1 MAITIS
7 QIQNADLRQ
16 MATRIDNGD
25 GKLNHKELATL
36 ISGVSDLQNVRI
48 EQKDIL
54 RGKIEEAREKEKT
67 EESNIAWGGLGAV
80 LLSGLTGALIAVNKP
95 KMGSRIGMAG
105 IVLSTIASIYKA
117 FTRENYVEKVEQE
130 KYKLEH
136 DENLNSMASE
146 IKNLVKQMAN
156 GKNNEDVAAYLGRH
170 DSGVGNELI
179 AAKTWNDYVNAVY
192 GVLRDYPEDVDKL
205 VSSHIPVGRA
215 EASLDKYDDE
225 MLEKL

>member
-1 MAITIS
+1 MVITIS

-80 LLSGLTGALIAVNKP
+80 LLSGLTGALIAANKP
-95 KMGSRIGMAG
+95 KMGNRIGMAG
-105 IVLSTIASIYKA
+105 IVLSTIVSIYKA
-117 FTRENYVEKVEQE
+117 ITRENYVEKAEQE

-215 EASLDKYDDE
+215 ESSLDKYDDE